1 MRRPGVASR
10 LVQRTILV
18 TSIPKDML
26 TVEKLTEVFGPH
38 VERVWINRN
47 YKKLQKLIDDRNKD
61 SITLENSETKLIK
74 KCNKIAI
81 KKGKKDIPEGYDK
94 TISTLYLPD
103 KKRPHHRLGYPVVN
117 LLFGKKVLPVHDRR
131 NNRSTQSIGV
141 ALN

>member
-1 MRRPGVASR
+1 
-10 LVQRTILV
+10 
-18 TSIPKDML
+18 ML

-47 YKKLQKLIDDRNKD
+47 YKKLQKLVDKRNKD

-81 KKGKKDIPEGYDK
+81 KKGKKDVPEGYDK

-117 LLFGKKVLPVHDRR
+117 LLFGKKVLLVYDRCD
-131 NNRSTQSIGV
+131 NRSTQSTGV